1 MLFRNSKNKTSLSWI
16 FINSLA
22 IFFAVLLIFSK
33 VATFVN
39 PEKFV
44 WFAYFG
50 LGFPFLLGINILLA
64 VFLIFNLKKTAILS
78 LFAIGLN
85 WSNIQA
91 MAQFNSAEFDINEKK
106 IRVLSY
112 NVNLFDHHGNIS
124 SQKGQ
129 TQQDILNF
137 LKQETPDIVCFQ
149 EFRESLKEPS
159 ITRFLTQHVDLKYS
173 SISRR
178 GNTVAFGNKIYSKFP
193 ILRDSLIRF
202 ENSNNMI
209 VFADVLA
216 YGDTIRV
223 FNFHLESIGFHKD
236 DDLFYQELVSTPT
249 EVSELKKGVGN
260 LLKKMNVAYAKRAEQ
275 AKILAQLIADSPY
288 QTIACGDMNDIPVSY
303 SYRQIF
309 KNMNDSF
316 RKRGFGLGTSYGGV
330 YPSFRIDYIFF
341 SEGFNCENFTTVRVK
356 YSDHFPISSDLKI
369 TNL

>member
-1 MLFRNSKNKTSLSWI
+1 MSWI
-16 FINSLA
+16 FINSFA
-22 IFFAVLLIFSK
+22 IFFAILLIFAR
-33 VATFVN
+33 VATVVN

-50 LGFPFLLGINILLA
+50 LGFPFLLGVNILLT
-64 VFLIFNLKKTAILS
+64 VFLIFNLKKIAILS

-91 MAQFNSAEFDINEKK
+91 MAQFNSAEFDTNEKK

-124 SQKGQ
+124 SEKGQ
-129 TQQDILNF
+129 TQQEILNF
-137 LKQETPDIVCFQ
+137 LAQEAPDIICFQ
-149 EFRESLKEPS
+149 EFRENLKDPS
-159 ITRFLTQHVDLKYS
+159 ITQFLAQHVGLNYS
-173 SISRR
+173 SVSRH
-178 GNTVAFGNKIYSKFP
+178 NKTVAFGNKIYSKFP

-202 ENSNNMI
+202 ENSNNMV
-209 VFADVLA
+209 VFADILA

-236 DDLFYQELVSTPT
+236 DDLFYQELISAPT
-249 EVSELKKGVGN
+249 EVSGIKKGTKN
-260 LLKKMNVAYAKRAEQ
+260 LLRKMNTAYAKRAGQ

-288 QTIACGDMNDIPVSY
+288 QTIVCGDMNDIPVSY
-303 SYRQIF
+303 SYRQIS

-341 SEGFNCENFTTVRVK
+341 SDRLYCENFTTIRVK
-356 YSDHFPISSDLKI
+356 YSDHFPICSDLKL
-369 TNL
+369 TK